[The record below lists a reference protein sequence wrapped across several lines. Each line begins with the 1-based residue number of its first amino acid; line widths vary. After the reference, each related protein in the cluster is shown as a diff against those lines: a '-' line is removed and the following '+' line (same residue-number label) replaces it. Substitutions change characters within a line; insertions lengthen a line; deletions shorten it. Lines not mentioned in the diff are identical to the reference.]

1 METEKLCCY
10 CGHPWDGEIIEHYTI
25 NGNDVEYYVCIECQD
40 AHIDRANWIER
51 AWIELTKG
59 E

>member
-10 CGHPWDGEIIEHYTI
+10 CGHPWDGEIIEHH
-25 NGNDVEYYVCIECQD
+25 GNDVYYVCIECQE
-40 AHIDRANWIER
+40 AHIERANWIER